1 LILLAILSKQ
11 FTEHI
16 NKIKELPDNIELIR
30 KQKEVMGNYDITM
43 ADLEEFRR
51 NRQLEETLY
60 SKDMELKK
68 SRTII
73 SELHAELYKT

>member
-16 NKIKELPDNIELIR
+16 NKIKELADNIDLIR

-51 NRQLEETLY
+51 NRPLEETL
-60 SKDMELKK
+60 
-68 SRTII
+68 
-73 SELHAELYKT
+73 